1 MRNNTLE
8 DHPNLALLKQINLQ
22 DIASSK
28 DVFTEDV
35 VFHYFNPNLPEM
47 QGDYVGLD
55 GLRTFFT
62 RIGGT
67 SKGTFRINPVSA
79 TAVGDE
85 LVMTHTRNTLT
96 LNGTPIETDVAVI
109 WRIVDGRIGEIWDI
123 PSAYGG
129 VRVGQ

>member
-55 GLRTFFT
+55 GLRAFFT

-67 SKGTFRINPVSA
+67 SKGTFRVNPVSA

-96 LNGTPIETDVAVI
+96 LDGTPIETDVAVI